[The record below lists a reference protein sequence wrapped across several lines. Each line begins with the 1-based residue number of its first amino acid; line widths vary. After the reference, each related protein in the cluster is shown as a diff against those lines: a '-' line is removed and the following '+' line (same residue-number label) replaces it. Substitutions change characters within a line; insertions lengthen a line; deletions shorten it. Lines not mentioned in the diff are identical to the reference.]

1 MTVHND
7 ETVRIFMGK
16 DANGVCPQAPQAQC
30 GVILRNPQMA
40 MSMKDL
46 KGNSGKRFKKIN
58 TRWNFQ

>member
-1 MTVHND
+1 
-7 ETVRIFMGK
+7 MGK
-16 DANGVCPQAPQAQC
+16 DANGVCPQAPQAQY
-30 GVILRNPQMA
+30 GVILRNPQMV